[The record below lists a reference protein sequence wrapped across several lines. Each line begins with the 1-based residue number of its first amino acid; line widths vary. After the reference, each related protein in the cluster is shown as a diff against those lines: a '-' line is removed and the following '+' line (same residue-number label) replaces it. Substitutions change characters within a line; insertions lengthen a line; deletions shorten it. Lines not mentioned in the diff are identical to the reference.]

1 MKRFSSITTLV
12 LSLGLLFTAQAAG
25 PDDSFI
31 QAYTLI
37 AQADNLSRLGQ
48 KNSAIQKYRQAHN
61 DLAALQSGYPNWN
74 TGVVSFRIKYV
85 DQKLKAL
92 GDAAPETAA
101 PSAKPAVLDP
111 AAARREISILKRK
124 VESLENAIILKD
136 AKLKEALSA
145 VPSPEETQQLAT
157 LEANLSGLRQ
167 ENANLKSAIDKAT
180 TRLKGANTGLAKAQ
194 ADAGKAQAD
203 LAKAQA
209 ETEKTNE
216 ALAQAVEEAKTAKA
230 KANDRQAKRLENKL
244 ADKQENLAKTEKE
257 LASLATAHK
266 ALESELK
273 SFKKGSREKD
283 LQAQVGSLQKEL
295 SGNQKDLEK
304 ASGDVAALKSD
315 KISLESELK
324 SFKKGSREK
333 DLQAQVGSLQKELS
347 GNQKDLEKA
356 SGDVAALKSDKISLE
371 SELKSFKKGSREKD
385 LEAQVGSLQKE
396 LSGNQKDLEEAS
408 GDVAALKSDKI
419 SLEEELKSFKKGNR
433 EKELEAEV
441 GSLEKQLAN
450 SNSKLK
456 ETASNLA
463 SAENSNDSLGDQLKA
478 LQKGSREKEFR
489 NYISSLEKRLAKAER
504 KNTNPASKRKGLT
517 GIFNWQKSDRA
528 EKAQAAELQNRIDT
542 LRSRLEILEAEK
554 IPYTDEE
561 KKLFAEPNTGDQ
573 PVNTLQAKV
582 ATLPEGG
589 ADDFKAGQA
598 ALIEA
603 KFGEAEQK
611 FLHVLKLDEENP
623 LTLGNLALA
632 QMEQGNYE
640 GAEASL
646 TRALKNDDEDT
657 FSLSLIGTLR
667 YRQKKYDEARDYLA
681 KAVKLN
687 PEDSRAQ
694 HFLGSALNNLGQRK
708 AAETALRK
716 AVQIKPGYS
725 EAHHNL
731 AVVYATQNPPFIALA
746 KFHYDKAVAGG
757 HKKNADL
764 EKILNGGD

>member
-74 TGVVSFRIKYV
+74 AGVVSFRIKYV

-180 TRLKGANTGLAKAQ
+180 TRLMGANTG
-194 ADAGKAQAD
+194 

-324 SFKKGSREK
+324 SFKKG
-333 DLQAQVGSLQKELS
+333 
-347 GNQKDLEKA
+347 
-356 SGDVAALKSDKISLE
+356 
-371 SELKSFKKGSREKD
+371 
-385 LEAQVGSLQKE
+385 
-396 LSGNQKDLEEAS
+396 
-408 GDVAALKSDKI
+408 
-419 SLEEELKSFKKGNR
+419 NR

-478 LQKGSREKEFR
+478 FQKGSREKEFR

-611 FLHVLKLDEENP
+611 FLHILKLDEENP

-646 TRALKNDDEDT
+646 TRALKNDDEDA

>member
-12 LSLGLLFTAQAAG
+12 LSLGLLFSAQAAG

-48 KNSAIQKYRQAHN
+48 KNSAIQKYRQARN

-180 TRLKGANTGLAKAQ
+180 TLLKGANTGLAKAQ
-194 ADAGKAQAD
+194 ADAEKAQAD

-315 KISLESELK
+315 KISLE
-324 SFKKGSREK
+324 
-333 DLQAQVGSLQKELS
+333 
-347 GNQKDLEKA
+347 
-356 SGDVAALKSDKISLE
+356 
-371 SELKSFKKGSREKD
+371 
-385 LEAQVGSLQKE
+385 
-396 LSGNQKDLEEAS
+396 
-408 GDVAALKSDKI
+408 
-419 SLEEELKSFKKGNR
+419 EELKSFKKGNR

-463 SAENSNDSLGDQLKA
+463 SAENSNDSLGDQLKTF
-478 LQKGSREKEFR
+478 QKGSREKEFR

-517 GIFNWQKSDRA
+517 GIFSWQKSDRA
-528 EKAQAAELQNRIDT
+528 EKAQVAELQNRIDT

-646 TRALKNDDEDT
+646 TRALKNDDEDA

>member
-74 TGVVSFRIKYV
+74 AGVVSFRIKYV

-111 AAARREISILKRK
+111 AAARREITILKRK
-124 VESLENAIILKD
+124 VESLGNAIILKD

-194 ADAGKAQAD
+194 ADAEKAQAD

-283 LQAQVGSLQKEL
+283 LQAQVESLQKEL
-295 SGNQKDLEK
+295 SGNQKNLEK

-371 SELKSFKKGSREKD
+371 SELKSFKKG
-385 LEAQVGSLQKE
+385 
-396 LSGNQKDLEEAS
+396 
-408 GDVAALKSDKI
+408 
-419 SLEEELKSFKKGNR
+419 NR
-433 EKELEAEV
+433 EKELETEV

-478 LQKGSREKEFR
+478 FQKGSREKEFS

-528 EKAQAAELQNRIDT
+528 EKAQVAELQNRIDT

-646 TRALKNDDEDT
+646 TRALKNDDEDA

>member
-48 KNSAIQKYRQAHN
+48 KNSAIQKYRQARN

-74 TGVVSFRIKYV
+74 AGVVSFRIKYV

-180 TRLKGANTGLAKAQ
+180 TRLMGANTGLAKAQ
-194 ADAGKAQAD
+194 ADAEKAQAD

-315 KISLESELK
+315 KISLE
-324 SFKKGSREK
+324 
-333 DLQAQVGSLQKELS
+333 
-347 GNQKDLEKA
+347 
-356 SGDVAALKSDKISLE
+356 
-371 SELKSFKKGSREKD
+371 
-385 LEAQVGSLQKE
+385 
-396 LSGNQKDLEEAS
+396 
-408 GDVAALKSDKI
+408 
-419 SLEEELKSFKKGNR
+419 EELKSFKKGNR

-478 LQKGSREKEFR
+478 FQKGSREKEFR

-646 TRALKNDDEDT
+646 TRALKNDDEDA

>member
-1 MKRFSSITTLV
+1 MKRFSSITTLI
-12 LSLGLLFTAQAAG
+12 LSLGLLFSAQAAG

-74 TGVVSFRIKYV
+74 AGVVSFRIKYV

-111 AAARREISILKRK
+111 AAARREIAILKRK
-124 VESLENAIILKD
+124 VESLQNAIILKD

-180 TRLKGANTGLAKAQ
+180 TRLKVANTSLAKTK
-194 ADAGKAQAD
+194 ADAEKAQAD
-203 LAKAQA
+203 LGKAQA

-283 LQAQVGSLQKEL
+283 LQAEVESLQKEL
-295 SGNQKDLEK
+295 SENQKDIEK
-304 ASGDVAALKSD
+304 T
-315 KISLESELK
+315 
-324 SFKKGSREK
+324 
-333 DLQAQVGSLQKELS
+333 
-347 GNQKDLEKA
+347 
-356 SGDVAALKSDKISLE
+356 
-371 SELKSFKKGSREKD
+371 
-385 LEAQVGSLQKE
+385 
-396 LSGNQKDLEEAS
+396 S

-433 EKELEAEV
+433 EKKLEAEV
-441 GSLEKQLAN
+441 GSLEKQLTS

-456 ETASNLA
+456 ETSSNLA
-463 SAENSNDSLGDQLKA
+463 TAEISNDSLEDQLKS
-478 LQKGSREKEFR
+478 LQKGSREKEMG
-489 NYISSLEKRLAKAER
+489 NYIISLEKRLAKAER
-504 KNTNPASKRKGLT
+504 KNTNPASKRKGLN
-517 GIFNWQKSDRA
+517 GIFNWQKSGRA
-528 EKAQAAELQNRIDT
+528 EKAQVAELQNRIDT

-573 PVNTLQAKV
+573 PVNSLQAKV
-582 ATLPEGG
+582 ATLPEGA

-598 ALIEA
+598 ALIES

-646 TRALKNDDEDT
+646 TRALKNDDEDA

-764 EKILNGGD
+764 EKILNSGN

>member
-37 AQADNLSRLGQ
+37 AQADNLARLGQ

-92 GDAAPETAA
+92 GDAATETAA

-180 TRLKGANTGLAKAQ
+180 TRLMGANTGLAKAQ
-194 ADAGKAQAD
+194 ADAEKAQAD

-315 KISLESELK
+315 KISLE
-324 SFKKGSREK
+324 
-333 DLQAQVGSLQKELS
+333 
-347 GNQKDLEKA
+347 
-356 SGDVAALKSDKISLE
+356 
-371 SELKSFKKGSREKD
+371 
-385 LEAQVGSLQKE
+385 
-396 LSGNQKDLEEAS
+396 
-408 GDVAALKSDKI
+408 
-419 SLEEELKSFKKGNR
+419 EELKSFKKGNR

-478 LQKGSREKEFR
+478 FQKGSREKEFR

-646 TRALKNDDEDT
+646 TRALKNDDEDA

>member
-74 TGVVSFRIKYV
+74 AGVVSFRIKYV

-180 TRLKGANTGLAKAQ
+180 TQLKGANTGLAKAK
-194 ADAGKAQAD
+194 ADAEKAQAD

-304 ASGDVAALKSD
+304 ASG
-315 KISLESELK
+315 
-324 SFKKGSREK
+324 
-333 DLQAQVGSLQKELS
+333 
-347 GNQKDLEKA
+347 N
-356 SGDVAALKSDKISLE
+356 
-371 SELKSFKKGSREKD
+371 
-385 LEAQVGSLQKE
+385 
-396 LSGNQKDLEEAS
+396 
-408 GDVAALKSDKI
+408 VAALKSDKI

-478 LQKGSREKEFR
+478 FQKGSREKEFR

-517 GIFNWQKSDRA
+517 GIFNWRKSDRA
-528 EKAQAAELQNRIDT
+528 EKAQVAELQNRIDT

-573 PVNTLQAKV
+573 PISTLQAKV

-646 TRALKNDDEDT
+646 TRALKNDDEDA

-764 EKILNGGD
+764 EKILNGGN

>member
-37 AQADNLSRLGQ
+37 AQGDKLSRLGQ

-61 DLAALQSGYPNWN
+61 DLAALQSGYPSWN
-74 TGVVSFRIKYV
+74 AGVVSFRIKYV
-85 DQKLKAL
+85 DQKLKSL
-92 GDAAPETAA
+92 GDEASETAA
-101 PSAKPAVLDP
+101 PSAKPTVLDP
-111 AAARREISILKRK
+111 AAARREIAVLKRK
-124 VESLENAIILKD
+124 VEQLDNEIILKD

-145 VPSPEETQQLAT
+145 VPSPEETKQLAT

-180 TRLKGANTGLAKAQ
+180 DQLKNANTDLAKAK
-194 ADAGKAQAD
+194 ADAEKAQTD

-230 KANDRQAKRLENKL
+230 KANDRQAKRLEKQL
-244 ADKQENLAKTEKE
+244 ADKQENLEQTEKE
-257 LASLATAHK
+257 LASLTTAHK

-273 SFKKGSREKD
+273 SFKKGNPEQD
-283 LQAQVGSLQKEL
+283 LQAEVESLQKAL
-295 SGNQKDLEK
+295 SDNQKNLEK
-304 ASGDVAALKSD
+304 ASGNVAALKSD
-315 KISLESELK
+315 KASLESELK
-324 SFKKGSREK
+324 SFKKG
-333 DLQAQVGSLQKELS
+333 
-347 GNQKDLEKA
+347 
-356 SGDVAALKSDKISLE
+356 
-371 SELKSFKKGSREKD
+371 
-385 LEAQVGSLQKE
+385 
-396 LSGNQKDLEEAS
+396 
-408 GDVAALKSDKI
+408 
-419 SLEEELKSFKKGNR
+419 NR
-433 EKELEAEV
+433 EQDLEAEV
-441 GSLEKQLAN
+441 GSLEKQLAK
-450 SNSKLK
+450 SNSKL
-456 ETASNLA
+456 EEASSSLA

-478 LQKGSREKEFR
+478 LQKGTHEKEFR
-489 NYISSLEKRLAKAER
+489 SYISSLEKRLAKAER
-504 KNTNPASKRKGLT
+504 KNTNPASKRKGLS
-517 GIFNWQKSDRA
+517 GIFSRRKSGRA
-528 EKAQAAELQNRIDT
+528 EQAQVAELQNRIDT

-561 KKLFAEPNTGDQ
+561 KKLFAEPGTGDQ
-573 PVNTLQAKV
+573 PANTLQAKV

-598 ALIEA
+598 ALVEA
-603 KFGEAEQK
+603 KYGEAEQK

-646 TRALKNDDEDT
+646 TRALKNDDEDA

-667 YRQKKYDEARDYLA
+667 YRQKKFDEARDYLA

-687 PEDSRAQ
+687 PEDANAQ

-716 AVQIKPGYS
+716 ALQIKPGHA

-731 AVVYATQNPPFIALA
+731 AVVYATQKPPFIALA
-746 KFHYDKAVAGG
+746 KFHYEKAVAGG
-757 HKKNADL
+757 HEKNADL
-764 EKILNGGD
+764 EKILSAEK

>member
-12 LSLGLLFTAQAAG
+12 LSLGLLFSAQAAG

-74 TGVVSFRIKYV
+74 AGVVSFRIKYV

-194 ADAGKAQAD
+194 ADAEKAQAD

-315 KISLESELK
+315 KISLE
-324 SFKKGSREK
+324 
-333 DLQAQVGSLQKELS
+333 
-347 GNQKDLEKA
+347 
-356 SGDVAALKSDKISLE
+356 
-371 SELKSFKKGSREKD
+371 
-385 LEAQVGSLQKE
+385 
-396 LSGNQKDLEEAS
+396 
-408 GDVAALKSDKI
+408 
-419 SLEEELKSFKKGNR
+419 EELKSFKKGNR
-433 EKELEAEV
+433 EKKLEAEV

-456 ETASNLA
+456 ETANNLA

-478 LQKGSREKEFR
+478 FQKGSREKEFR

-528 EKAQAAELQNRIDT
+528 EKAQVAELQNRIDT

-646 TRALKNDDEDT
+646 TRALKNDDEDA

>member
-74 TGVVSFRIKYV
+74 AGVVSFRIKYV

-180 TRLKGANTGLAKAQ
+180 TRLMGANTGLAKAQ
-194 ADAGKAQAD
+194 ADAEKAQAD

-315 KISLESELK
+315 KISLE
-324 SFKKGSREK
+324 
-333 DLQAQVGSLQKELS
+333 
-347 GNQKDLEKA
+347 
-356 SGDVAALKSDKISLE
+356 
-371 SELKSFKKGSREKD
+371 
-385 LEAQVGSLQKE
+385 
-396 LSGNQKDLEEAS
+396 
-408 GDVAALKSDKI
+408 
-419 SLEEELKSFKKGNR
+419 EELKSFKKGNR

-478 LQKGSREKEFR
+478 FQKGSREKEFR

-646 TRALKNDDEDT
+646 TRALKNDDEDA

-757 HKKNADL
+757 HKKNAEL
-764 EKILNGGD
+764 QKILSGEK

>member
-74 TGVVSFRIKYV
+74 AGVVSFRIKYV

-180 TRLKGANTGLAKAQ
+180 TRLMGANTGLAKAQ
-194 ADAGKAQAD
+194 ADAEKAQAD

-315 KISLESELK
+315 KISLE
-324 SFKKGSREK
+324 
-333 DLQAQVGSLQKELS
+333 
-347 GNQKDLEKA
+347 
-356 SGDVAALKSDKISLE
+356 
-371 SELKSFKKGSREKD
+371 
-385 LEAQVGSLQKE
+385 
-396 LSGNQKDLEEAS
+396 
-408 GDVAALKSDKI
+408 
-419 SLEEELKSFKKGNR
+419 EELKSFKKGNR
-433 EKELEAEV
+433 EKKLEAEV

-646 TRALKNDDEDT
+646 TRALKNDDEDA

>member
-48 KNSAIQKYRQAHN
+48 KNSAIQKYRQARN

-74 TGVVSFRIKYV
+74 AGVVSFRIKYV

-194 ADAGKAQAD
+194 A
-203 LAKAQA
+203 

-216 ALAQAVEEAKTAKA
+216 ALAQAVEEAKTAKP

-304 ASGDVAALKSD
+304 ASG
-315 KISLESELK
+315 
-324 SFKKGSREK
+324 
-333 DLQAQVGSLQKELS
+333 
-347 GNQKDLEKA
+347 N
-356 SGDVAALKSDKISLE
+356 
-371 SELKSFKKGSREKD
+371 
-385 LEAQVGSLQKE
+385 
-396 LSGNQKDLEEAS
+396 
-408 GDVAALKSDKI
+408 VAALKSDKI
-419 SLEEELKSFKKGNR
+419 SLEEELKSFNKGNR
-433 EKELEAEV
+433 EKDLEAEV

-478 LQKGSREKEFR
+478 LQKGSREKEFS

-528 EKAQAAELQNRIDT
+528 EKAQVAELQNRIDT

-646 TRALKNDDEDT
+646 TRALKNDDEDA

-716 AVQIKPGYS
+716 ALQIKPGYS

>member
-74 TGVVSFRIKYV
+74 AGVVSFRIKYV

-111 AAARREISILKRK
+111 AAARREIAVLKRK

-180 TRLKGANTGLAKAQ
+180 TRLMGANTGLAKAQ
-194 ADAGKAQAD
+194 ADAEKAQAD

-315 KISLESELK
+315 KISLE
-324 SFKKGSREK
+324 
-333 DLQAQVGSLQKELS
+333 
-347 GNQKDLEKA
+347 
-356 SGDVAALKSDKISLE
+356 
-371 SELKSFKKGSREKD
+371 
-385 LEAQVGSLQKE
+385 
-396 LSGNQKDLEEAS
+396 
-408 GDVAALKSDKI
+408 
-419 SLEEELKSFKKGNR
+419 EELKSFKKGNR

-478 LQKGSREKEFR
+478 FQKGSREKEFR

-646 TRALKNDDEDT
+646 TRALKNDDEDA

-746 KFHYDKAVAGG
+746 KFHYEKAVAGG

-764 EKILNGGD
+764 EKILNGGN

>member
-25 PDDSFI
+25 PADSFI
-31 QAYTLI
+31 QAYSLI
-37 AQADNLSRLGQ
+37 AQGDNLAQLGQ

-74 TGVVSFRIKYV
+74 AGVVSFRIKYV

-92 GDAAPETAA
+92 GDAAPETTA
-101 PSAKPAVLDP
+101 PSANPAVLDP

-180 TRLKGANTGLAKAQ
+180 TQLKGANTGLAKAK
-194 ADAGKAQAD
+194 ADAEKAQAD

-315 KISLESELK
+315 KISLE
-324 SFKKGSREK
+324 
-333 DLQAQVGSLQKELS
+333 
-347 GNQKDLEKA
+347 
-356 SGDVAALKSDKISLE
+356 
-371 SELKSFKKGSREKD
+371 
-385 LEAQVGSLQKE
+385 
-396 LSGNQKDLEEAS
+396 
-408 GDVAALKSDKI
+408 
-419 SLEEELKSFKKGNR
+419 EELKSFKKGNR

-478 LQKGSREKEFR
+478 FQKGSREKEFR

-646 TRALKNDDEDT
+646 TRALKNDDEDA

-764 EKILNGGD
+764 EKILNGGE

>member
-74 TGVVSFRIKYV
+74 AGVVSFRIKYV

-111 AAARREISILKRK
+111 AAARREIAILKRK
-124 VESLENAIILKD
+124 VESLQNAIILKD

-180 TRLKGANTGLAKAQ
+180 TRLKGANTGLSKAQ

-209 ETEKTNE
+209 ETDKTNE

-295 SGNQKDLEK
+295 SGNEEDLEK
-304 ASGDVAALKSD
+304 ASG
-315 KISLESELK
+315 
-324 SFKKGSREK
+324 
-333 DLQAQVGSLQKELS
+333 
-347 GNQKDLEKA
+347 N
-356 SGDVAALKSDKISLE
+356 
-371 SELKSFKKGSREKD
+371 
-385 LEAQVGSLQKE
+385 
-396 LSGNQKDLEEAS
+396 
-408 GDVAALKSDKI
+408 VAALKSDKI

-433 EKELEAEV
+433 EKDLEAEV

-463 SAENSNDSLGDQLKA
+463 SAENSNDALGDQLKA
-478 LQKGSREKEFR
+478 FQKGSREKEFS
-489 NYISSLEKRLAKAER
+489 NYIISLEKRLAKAER

-528 EKAQAAELQNRIDT
+528 EKAQVAELQNRIDT

-646 TRALKNDDEDT
+646 TRALKNDDEDA

>member
-74 TGVVSFRIKYV
+74 AGVVSFRIKYV

-194 ADAGKAQAD
+194 ADAEKAQAD

-295 SGNQKDLEK
+295 SGNEEDLEK
-304 ASGDVAALKSD
+304 ASG
-315 KISLESELK
+315 
-324 SFKKGSREK
+324 
-333 DLQAQVGSLQKELS
+333 
-347 GNQKDLEKA
+347 N
-356 SGDVAALKSDKISLE
+356 
-371 SELKSFKKGSREKD
+371 
-385 LEAQVGSLQKE
+385 
-396 LSGNQKDLEEAS
+396 
-408 GDVAALKSDKI
+408 VAALKSDKI

-433 EKELEAEV
+433 EKDLEAEV

-478 LQKGSREKEFR
+478 LQKGSREKEFS

-528 EKAQAAELQNRIDT
+528 EKAQVAELQNRIDT

-646 TRALKNDDEDT
+646 TRALKNDDEDA

>member
-12 LSLGLLFTAQAAG
+12 LSLGLLFSAQAAG

-74 TGVVSFRIKYV
+74 AGVVSFRIKYV

-180 TRLKGANTGLAKAQ
+180 TRLMGANTGLAKAQ
-194 ADAGKAQAD
+194 ADAEKAQAD

-315 KISLESELK
+315 KISLE
-324 SFKKGSREK
+324 
-333 DLQAQVGSLQKELS
+333 
-347 GNQKDLEKA
+347 
-356 SGDVAALKSDKISLE
+356 
-371 SELKSFKKGSREKD
+371 
-385 LEAQVGSLQKE
+385 
-396 LSGNQKDLEEAS
+396 
-408 GDVAALKSDKI
+408 
-419 SLEEELKSFKKGNR
+419 EELKSFKKGNR

-478 LQKGSREKEFR
+478 FQKGSREKEFR

-646 TRALKNDDEDT
+646 TRALKNDDEDA

-757 HKKNADL
+757 LKKNADL

>member
-1 MKRFSSITTLV
+1 MKRFSSITTFV

-31 QAYTLI
+31 QAYTII
-37 AQADNLSRLGQ
+37 AQGDKLAKLGQ
-48 KNSAIQKYRQAHN
+48 KNSAIQKYRQARN
-61 DLAALQSGYPNWN
+61 DLAALQSGYPSWN
-74 TGVVSFRIKYV
+74 AGVVSFRIKYV
-85 DQKLKAL
+85 DQKLKSL
-92 GDAAPETAA
+92 GDEASETAA
-101 PSAKPAVLDP
+101 PSAKPTVLDP
-111 AAARREISILKRK
+111 AAARREIAVLKRK
-124 VESLENAIILKD
+124 VEQLDNEIILKD

-145 VPSPEETQQLAT
+145 VPSPEETKQLAT

-180 TRLKGANTGLAKAQ
+180 DQLKNANTDLAKAK
-194 ADAGKAQAD
+194 ADAEKAQTD

-216 ALAQAVEEAKTAKA
+216 ALAQAVEEAKTANA
-230 KANDRQAKRLENKL
+230 KANDRQAKRLEKQL
-244 ADKQENLAKTEKE
+244 ADKQENLEQTEKE
-257 LASLATAHK
+257 LASLTTAHK

-273 SFKKGSREKD
+273 SFKKG
-283 LQAQVGSLQKEL
+283 
-295 SGNQKDLEK
+295 
-304 ASGDVAALKSD
+304 
-315 KISLESELK
+315 
-324 SFKKGSREK
+324 
-333 DLQAQVGSLQKELS
+333 
-347 GNQKDLEKA
+347 
-356 SGDVAALKSDKISLE
+356 
-371 SELKSFKKGSREKD
+371 
-385 LEAQVGSLQKE
+385 
-396 LSGNQKDLEEAS
+396 
-408 GDVAALKSDKI
+408 
-419 SLEEELKSFKKGNR
+419 NR
-433 EKELEAEV
+433 EQDLEAEV
-441 GSLEKQLAN
+441 GSLEKQLAK
-450 SNSKLK
+450 SNSKL
-456 ETASNLA
+456 EEASSSLA

-478 LQKGSREKEFR
+478 LQKGTHEKEFR

-504 KNTNPASKRKGLT
+504 KNTNPASKRKGLS
-517 GIFNWQKSDRA
+517 GIFSWRKSGRA
-528 EKAQAAELQNRIDT
+528 EEAQVAELQNRIDT
-542 LRSRLEILEAEK
+542 LRSRLEILEGEK

-561 KKLFAEPNTGDQ
+561 KKLFAEPGTGDQ
-573 PVNTLQAKV
+573 PANTLQAKV

-598 ALIEA
+598 ALVEA
-603 KFGEAEQK
+603 KYGEAEQK

-646 TRALKNDDEDT
+646 TRALKNDDEDA

-667 YRQKKYDEARDYLA
+667 YRQKKFDEARDYLA

-687 PEDSRAQ
+687 PEDANAQ

-716 AVQIKPGYS
+716 ALQIKPGHA

-731 AVVYATQNPPFIALA
+731 AVVYATQKPPFIALA

-757 HKKNADL
+757 HEKNADL
-764 EKILNGGD
+764 EKILSAEK

>member
-1 MKRFSSITTLV
+1 M
-12 LSLGLLFTAQAAG
+12 
-25 PDDSFI
+25 
-31 QAYTLI
+31 
-37 AQADNLSRLGQ
+37 
-48 KNSAIQKYRQAHN
+48 
-61 DLAALQSGYPNWN
+61 
-74 TGVVSFRIKYV
+74 
-85 DQKLKAL
+85 
-92 GDAAPETAA
+92 
-101 PSAKPAVLDP
+101 
-111 AAARREISILKRK
+111 
-124 VESLENAIILKD
+124 
-136 AKLKEALSA
+136 
-145 VPSPEETQQLAT
+145 
-157 LEANLSGLRQ
+157 
-167 ENANLKSAIDKAT
+167 
-180 TRLKGANTGLAKAQ
+180 
-194 ADAGKAQAD
+194 
-203 LAKAQA
+203 
-209 ETEKTNE
+209 
-216 ALAQAVEEAKTAKA
+216 
-230 KANDRQAKRLENKL
+230 

-295 SGNQKDLEK
+295 
-304 ASGDVAALKSD
+304 
-315 KISLESELK
+315 
-324 SFKKGSREK
+324 
-333 DLQAQVGSLQKELS
+333 
-347 GNQKDLEKA
+347 
-356 SGDVAALKSDKISLE
+356 
-371 SELKSFKKGSREKD
+371 
-385 LEAQVGSLQKE
+385 
-396 LSGNQKDLEEAS
+396 
-408 GDVAALKSDKI
+408 
-419 SLEEELKSFKKGNR
+419 
-433 EKELEAEV
+433 
-441 GSLEKQLAN
+441 AN
-450 SNSKLK
+450 SNSELK

-478 LQKGSREKEFR
+478 LQKGSRVKEFS

-528 EKAQAAELQNRIDT
+528 EKAQVAELQNRIDT

-646 TRALKNDDEDT
+646 TRALKNDDEDA

>member
-74 TGVVSFRIKYV
+74 AGVVSFRIKYV

-111 AAARREISILKRK
+111 AAARREIAVLKRK
-124 VESLENAIILKD
+124 VEQLDNEIILKD

-145 VPSPEETQQLAT
+145 VPSPEETKQLAT

-194 ADAGKAQAD
+194 ADAEKAQAD

-315 KISLESELK
+315 KISLE
-324 SFKKGSREK
+324 
-333 DLQAQVGSLQKELS
+333 
-347 GNQKDLEKA
+347 
-356 SGDVAALKSDKISLE
+356 
-371 SELKSFKKGSREKD
+371 
-385 LEAQVGSLQKE
+385 
-396 LSGNQKDLEEAS
+396 
-408 GDVAALKSDKI
+408 
-419 SLEEELKSFKKGNR
+419 EELKSFKKGNR

-456 ETASNLA
+456 ETASNLT

-478 LQKGSREKEFR
+478 LQKGSRVKEFS

-528 EKAQAAELQNRIDT
+528 EKAQVAELQNRIDT

-646 TRALKNDDEDT
+646 TRALKNDDEDA

-687 PEDSRAQ
+687 PEDANAQ

-716 AVQIKPGYS
+716 ALQIKPGHA

-731 AVVYATQNPPFIALA
+731 AVVYATQKPPFIALA
-746 KFHYDKAVAGG
+746 KFHYDKEVAGG
-757 HKKNADL
+757 HEKNADL
-764 EKILNGGD
+764 EKILSAEK

>member
-12 LSLGLLFTAQAAG
+12 LSLGLLFSAQAAG

-48 KNSAIQKYRQAHN
+48 KNSAIQKYRQARN

-194 ADAGKAQAD
+194 ADAEKAQAD

-216 ALAQAVEEAKTAKA
+216 ALAQAMEEAKTAKA

-304 ASGDVAALKSD
+304 ASG
-315 KISLESELK
+315 
-324 SFKKGSREK
+324 
-333 DLQAQVGSLQKELS
+333 
-347 GNQKDLEKA
+347 N
-356 SGDVAALKSDKISLE
+356 
-371 SELKSFKKGSREKD
+371 
-385 LEAQVGSLQKE
+385 
-396 LSGNQKDLEEAS
+396 
-408 GDVAALKSDKI
+408 VAALKSDKI

-433 EKELEAEV
+433 EKKLEAEV

-456 ETASNLA
+456 EPASNLA

-478 LQKGSREKEFR
+478 FQKGSREKEFR

-528 EKAQAAELQNRIDT
+528 EKAQVAELQNRIDT

-646 TRALKNDDEDT
+646 TRALKNDDEDA

>member
-12 LSLGLLFTAQAAG
+12 LSLGLLFSAQAAG

-74 TGVVSFRIKYV
+74 AGVVSFRIKYV

-92 GDAAPETAA
+92 GDEVPETAA

-194 ADAGKAQAD
+194 ADAEKAQAD

-216 ALAQAVEEAKTAKA
+216 ALAQAMEEAKTAKA

-324 SFKKGSREK
+324 SFKKG
-333 DLQAQVGSLQKELS
+333 
-347 GNQKDLEKA
+347 
-356 SGDVAALKSDKISLE
+356 
-371 SELKSFKKGSREKD
+371 
-385 LEAQVGSLQKE
+385 
-396 LSGNQKDLEEAS
+396 
-408 GDVAALKSDKI
+408 
-419 SLEEELKSFKKGNR
+419 NR
-433 EKELEAEV
+433 EKELETEV
-441 GSLEKQLAN
+441 DSLEKQLAN

-478 LQKGSREKEFR
+478 FQKGSREKEFS

-528 EKAQAAELQNRIDT
+528 EKAQVAELQNRIDT

-646 TRALKNDDEDT
+646 TRALKNDDEDA

>member
-1 MKRFSSITTLV
+1 MKRFSSITTFV

-31 QAYTLI
+31 QAYTII
-37 AQADNLSRLGQ
+37 AQGDKLAKLGQ
-48 KNSAIQKYRQAHN
+48 KNSAIQKYRQARN

-74 TGVVSFRIKYV
+74 AGVVSFRIKYV
-85 DQKLKAL
+85 DQKLKSL
-92 GDAAPETAA
+92 GDEASETAA
-101 PSAKPAVLDP
+101 PSAKPTVLDP
-111 AAARREISILKRK
+111 AAARREIAVLKRK
-124 VESLENAIILKD
+124 VEQLDNEIILKD

-145 VPSPEETQQLAT
+145 VPSPEETKQLAT

-180 TRLKGANTGLAKAQ
+180 DQLKNANTDLAKAK
-194 ADAGKAQAD
+194 ADAEKAQTD

-216 ALAQAVEEAKTAKA
+216 ALAQAVEEAKTANA
-230 KANDRQAKRLENKL
+230 KANDRQAKRLEKQL
-244 ADKQENLAKTEKE
+244 ADKQENLEQTEKE
-257 LASLATAHK
+257 LASLTTAHK

-273 SFKKGSREKD
+273 SFKKG
-283 LQAQVGSLQKEL
+283 
-295 SGNQKDLEK
+295 
-304 ASGDVAALKSD
+304 
-315 KISLESELK
+315 
-324 SFKKGSREK
+324 
-333 DLQAQVGSLQKELS
+333 
-347 GNQKDLEKA
+347 
-356 SGDVAALKSDKISLE
+356 
-371 SELKSFKKGSREKD
+371 
-385 LEAQVGSLQKE
+385 
-396 LSGNQKDLEEAS
+396 
-408 GDVAALKSDKI
+408 
-419 SLEEELKSFKKGNR
+419 NR
-433 EKELEAEV
+433 EQDLEAEV
-441 GSLEKQLAN
+441 GSLEKQLAK
-450 SNSKLK
+450 SNSKL
-456 ETASNLA
+456 EEASSSLA

-478 LQKGSREKEFR
+478 LQKGTHEKEFR

-504 KNTNPASKRKGLT
+504 KNTNPASKRKGLS
-517 GIFNWQKSDRA
+517 GIFSWRKSGRA
-528 EKAQAAELQNRIDT
+528 EEAQVAELQNRIDT

-561 KKLFAEPNTGDQ
+561 KKLFAEPGTGDQ
-573 PVNTLQAKV
+573 PANTLQAKV

-598 ALIEA
+598 ALVEA
-603 KFGEAEQK
+603 KYGEAEQK

-646 TRALKNDDEDT
+646 TRALKNDDEDA

-667 YRQKKYDEARDYLA
+667 YRQKKFDEARDYLA

-687 PEDSRAQ
+687 PEDANAQ

-716 AVQIKPGYS
+716 ALQIKPGHA

-731 AVVYATQNPPFIALA
+731 AVVYATQKPPFIALA

-757 HKKNADL
+757 HEKNADL
-764 EKILNGGD
+764 EKILSAEK

>member
-12 LSLGLLFTAQAAG
+12 LTLGLLFTAQAAG

-37 AQADNLSRLGQ
+37 AQGDKLSRLGQ

-74 TGVVSFRIKYV
+74 AGVVSFRIKYV
-85 DQKLKAL
+85 DQKLKSL
-92 GDAAPETAA
+92 GDEASETAA
-101 PSAKPAVLDP
+101 PSAKPTVLDP
-111 AAARREISILKRK
+111 AAARREIAVLKRK
-124 VESLENAIILKD
+124 VEQLDNEIILKD

-145 VPSPEETQQLAT
+145 VPSPEETKQLAT

-180 TRLKGANTGLAKAQ
+180 DQFKNANT
-194 ADAGKAQAD
+194 D

-216 ALAQAVEEAKTAKA
+216 ALAQAVEEAKTAKP
-230 KANDRQAKRLENKL
+230 KANDRQAKRLEKQL
-244 ADKQENLAKTEKE
+244 ADKQENLEQTEKE
-257 LASLATAHK
+257 LASLTTAHK

-273 SFKKGSREKD
+273 SFKKGNREQD
-283 LQAQVGSLQKEL
+283 LQAEVESLQKAL
-295 SGNQKDLEK
+295 SDNQKNLEK
-304 ASGDVAALKSD
+304 ASGNVAALKSD
-315 KISLESELK
+315 KASLESELK
-324 SFKKGSREK
+324 SFKKG
-333 DLQAQVGSLQKELS
+333 
-347 GNQKDLEKA
+347 
-356 SGDVAALKSDKISLE
+356 
-371 SELKSFKKGSREKD
+371 
-385 LEAQVGSLQKE
+385 
-396 LSGNQKDLEEAS
+396 
-408 GDVAALKSDKI
+408 
-419 SLEEELKSFKKGNR
+419 NR
-433 EKELEAEV
+433 EQDLEAEV
-441 GSLEKQLAN
+441 GSLEKQLAK
-450 SNSKLK
+450 SNSEL
-456 ETASNLA
+456 EEASSSLA

-478 LQKGSREKEFR
+478 LQKGTHEKEFR
-489 NYISSLEKRLAKAER
+489 SYISSLEKRLAKAER
-504 KNTNPASKRKGLT
+504 KNTNPASKRKGLS
-517 GIFNWQKSDRA
+517 GIFSRRKSGRA
-528 EKAQAAELQNRIDT
+528 EQAQVAELQNRIDT
-542 LRSRLEILEAEK
+542 LRARLEILEAEK

-561 KKLFAEPNTGDQ
+561 KKLFAEPGTGDQ
-573 PVNTLQAKV
+573 PANTLQAKV

-598 ALIEA
+598 ALVEA
-603 KFGEAEQK
+603 KYGEAEQK

-646 TRALKNDDEDT
+646 TRALKNDDEDA

-667 YRQKKYDEARDYLA
+667 YRQKKFDEARDYLA

-687 PEDSRAQ
+687 PEDANAQ

-716 AVQIKPGYS
+716 ALQIKPGHA

-731 AVVYATQNPPFIALA
+731 AVVYATQKPPFIALA
-746 KFHYDKAVAGG
+746 KFHYKKAVAGG
-757 HKKNADL
+757 HEKNADL
-764 EKILNGGD
+764 EKILSAEK

>member
-74 TGVVSFRIKYV
+74 AGVVSFRIKYV

-111 AAARREISILKRK
+111 AAARREITILKRK
-124 VESLENAIILKD
+124 VESLGNAIILKD

-180 TRLKGANTGLAKAQ
+180 TQLKGANTGLAKAQ
-194 ADAGKAQAD
+194 ADAEKAQAD

-283 LQAQVGSLQKEL
+283 LQAQLESLQKELSGNQKNLEKASGDVAALKSDKISLESELKSFKKGSREKDLQAQLESLQKEL

-324 SFKKGSREK
+324 SFKKG
-333 DLQAQVGSLQKELS
+333 
-347 GNQKDLEKA
+347 
-356 SGDVAALKSDKISLE
+356 
-371 SELKSFKKGSREKD
+371 
-385 LEAQVGSLQKE
+385 
-396 LSGNQKDLEEAS
+396 
-408 GDVAALKSDKI
+408 
-419 SLEEELKSFKKGNR
+419 NR
-433 EKELEAEV
+433 EKELETEV
-441 GSLEKQLAN
+441 DSLEKQLAN

-456 ETASNLA
+456 ETSSNLA

-478 LQKGSREKEFR
+478 FQKGSREKEFS

-528 EKAQAAELQNRIDT
+528 EKAQVAELQNRIDT

-646 TRALKNDDEDT
+646 TRALKNDDEDA

>member
-1 MKRFSSITTLV
+1 MKQFSFITKLI
-12 LSLGLLFTAQAAG
+12 LSFGLLSTVQAAG

-31 QAYTLI
+31 QAYSLI
-37 AQADNLSRLGQ
+37 AEADNLSRLGQ
-48 KNSAIQKYRQAHN
+48 KNSAIQKYRQARN
-61 DLAALQSGYPNWN
+61 DLAALQSGYPDWN
-74 TGVVSFRIKYV
+74 AAVVSFRIKYL
-85 DQKLKAL
+85 DQKLKEIGAE
-92 GDAAPETAA
+92 APEDVKATLD
-101 PSAKPAVLDP
+101 KPPTLDP
-111 AAARREISILKRK
+111 AAARREIAILKRK
-124 VESLENAIILKD
+124 VESLENAIVIKD

-145 VPSPEETQQLAT
+145 VPSPEETKQLAK
-157 LEANLSGLRQ
+157 LESDLSGLRQ
-167 ENANLKSAIDKAT
+167 ENTNLKGAIDKAT
-180 TRLKGANTGLAKAQ
+180 AQFKDANAGLAKATAETEKAQANLAKAQ
-194 ADAGKAQAD
+194 ADAKKTREALEQSQQEVKS
-203 LAKAQA
+203 AKAQA
-209 ETEKTNE
+209 N
-216 ALAQAVEEAKTAKA
+216 
-230 KANDRQAKRLENKL
+230 NRQAKRLEKQL
-244 ADKQENLAKTEKE
+244 ADNQESLEKTEKE
-257 LASLATAHK
+257 LAL
-266 ALESELK
+266 LK
-273 SFKKGSREKD
+273 TTNK
-283 LQAQVGSLQKEL
+283 
-295 SGNQKDLEK
+295 
-304 ASGDVAALKSD
+304 
-315 KISLESELK
+315 SLESELK
-324 SFKKGSREK
+324 SFRKGNREK
-333 DLQAQVGSLQKELS
+333 ELQTEVEALQKKMADNRGELEKVS
-347 GNQKDLEKA
+347 GN
-356 SGDVAALKSDKISLE
+356 VAALKNDK
-371 SELKSFKKGSREKD
+371 
-385 LEAQVGSLQKE
+385 A
-396 LSGNQKDLEEAS
+396 
-408 GDVAALKSDKI
+408 

-433 EKELEAEV
+433 EKNLKTRV

-478 LQKGSREKEFR
+478 LQKGSREKEFS

-517 GIFNWQKSDRA
+517 GIFNWRKSDRA
-528 EKAQAAELQNRIDT
+528 EKAQVAELQNRIDT

-573 PVNTLQAKV
+573 PANSLQAKV

-646 TRALKNDDEDT
+646 TRALKNDDADA

-694 HFLGSALNNLGQRK
+694 HFLGSTLNNLGQRK

>member
-1 MKRFSSITTLV
+1 MKRFSSITTFV

-37 AQADNLSRLGQ
+37 AQGDKLANLGQ
-48 KNSAIQKYRQAHN
+48 KNSAIQKYRQARN
-61 DLAALQSGYPNWN
+61 DLAALQSGYPSWN
-74 TGVVSFRIKYV
+74 AGVVSFRIKYV
-85 DQKLKAL
+85 DQKLKSL
-92 GDAAPETAA
+92 GDEASETAA
-101 PSAKPAVLDP
+101 PSAKPTVLDP
-111 AAARREISILKRK
+111 AAARREIAVLKRK
-124 VESLENAIILKD
+124 VEQLDNEIILKD

-145 VPSPEETQQLAT
+145 VPSPEETKQLAT

-180 TRLKGANTGLAKAQ
+180 DQLKNANTDLAKAR
-194 ADAGKAQAD
+194 ADAEKAQTD

-216 ALAQAVEEAKTAKA
+216 ALAQAVEEAKTANA
-230 KANDRQAKRLENKL
+230 KANDRQAKRLEKQL
-244 ADKQENLAKTEKE
+244 ADKQENLEQTEKE
-257 LASLATAHK
+257 LASLTTALK

-273 SFKKGSREKD
+273 SFKKG
-283 LQAQVGSLQKEL
+283 
-295 SGNQKDLEK
+295 
-304 ASGDVAALKSD
+304 
-315 KISLESELK
+315 
-324 SFKKGSREK
+324 
-333 DLQAQVGSLQKELS
+333 
-347 GNQKDLEKA
+347 
-356 SGDVAALKSDKISLE
+356 
-371 SELKSFKKGSREKD
+371 
-385 LEAQVGSLQKE
+385 
-396 LSGNQKDLEEAS
+396 
-408 GDVAALKSDKI
+408 
-419 SLEEELKSFKKGNR
+419 NR
-433 EKELEAEV
+433 EQDLEAEV
-441 GSLEKQLAN
+441 GSLEKQLAK
-450 SNSKLK
+450 SNSKL
-456 ETASNLA
+456 EEASSSLA

-478 LQKGSREKEFR
+478 LQKGTHEKEFR

-504 KNTNPASKRKGLT
+504 KNTNPASKRKGLS
-517 GIFNWQKSDRA
+517 GIFSWRKSGRA
-528 EKAQAAELQNRIDT
+528 ETAQVAELQNRIDT

-561 KKLFAEPNTGDQ
+561 KKLFAEPGTGDQ
-573 PVNTLQAKV
+573 PANTLQAKV

-589 ADDFKAGQA
+589 ADDFKAGKA
-598 ALIEA
+598 ALVEA
-603 KFGEAEQK
+603 KYGEAEQK

-646 TRALKNDDEDT
+646 TRALKNDDEDA

-667 YRQKKYDEARDYLA
+667 YRQKKFDEARDYLA

-687 PEDSRAQ
+687 PEDANAQ

-716 AVQIKPGYS
+716 ALQIKPGHA

-731 AVVYATQNPPFIALA
+731 AVVYATQKPPFIALA

-757 HKKNADL
+757 HEKNADL
-764 EKILNGGD
+764 EKILSAEK

>member
-1 MKRFSSITTLV
+1 MKRFSYITTLV

-74 TGVVSFRIKYV
+74 AGVVSFRIKYV

-194 ADAGKAQAD
+194 ADAEKAQAD

-315 KISLESELK
+315 KISLE
-324 SFKKGSREK
+324 
-333 DLQAQVGSLQKELS
+333 
-347 GNQKDLEKA
+347 
-356 SGDVAALKSDKISLE
+356 
-371 SELKSFKKGSREKD
+371 
-385 LEAQVGSLQKE
+385 
-396 LSGNQKDLEEAS
+396 
-408 GDVAALKSDKI
+408 
-419 SLEEELKSFKKGNR
+419 EELKSFKKGNR

-478 LQKGSREKEFR
+478 FQKGSREKEFR

-646 TRALKNDDEDT
+646 TRALKNDDEDA